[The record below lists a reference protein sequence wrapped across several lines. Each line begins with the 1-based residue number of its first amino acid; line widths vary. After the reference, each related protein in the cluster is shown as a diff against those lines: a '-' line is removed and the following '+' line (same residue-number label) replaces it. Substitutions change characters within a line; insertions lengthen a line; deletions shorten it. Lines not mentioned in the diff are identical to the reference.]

1 MRTRYSRTIATATAL
16 ATGGLAVYAL
26 RPPQTVPAV
35 TAASRNPAV
44 VVRTQV
50 IRRTI
55 RIIRHEPGAVHP
67 LPKITRA
74 AVGASAPRA
83 RTSGSH
89 SSPAVASGAPVS
101 TRTSGSHASTGTPV
115 GSGAP
120 VSTRTSGSH
129 AASSTGPHVT
139 TRTSGSHA
147 SSGTHV
153 TTRTSGS
160 KGGEHEGGDGGS
172 NGGDD

>member
-1 MRTRYSRTIATATAL
+1 MRTRYTRTIATATAL

-35 TAASRNPAV
+35 TAASRNTAV
-44 VVRTQV
+44 VVRTQI

-55 RIIRHEPGAVHP
+55 RIIRHEPGAAHP
-67 LPKITRA
+67 MPKGTRA
-74 AVGASAPRA
+74 AVFASRPRA
-83 RTSGSH
+83 RTSGAH
-89 SSPAVASGAPVS
+89 SSAALAGAAVVS
-101 TRTSGSHASTGTPV
+101 TRTSGSHAASTV
-115 GSGAP
+115 AAGAP

-129 AASSTGPHVT
+129 AAPST
-139 TRTSGSHA
+139 
-147 SSGTHV
+147 GTHV

-160 KGGEHEGGDGGS
+160 HGSTGTHVTTRASGSGGGEHEGGDGGS